1 MLTCCWRPRRLRP
14 LPSTLLSPLLA
25 CLFIRLITS
34 TFSTPAAARE
44 GGAGAALGAGA
55 GVPGEQADEEDQE
68 DGKRNHRQAADP
80 GAGTLTLTHTHAQ
93 EGGVPLHAVPS
104 LNVCPLLQLRREK
117 IDLENTLE
125 QEQEALVNRLW
136 KRMDKLEAEK
146 RCVSIHHPHPSVTP
160 THLFGSSVGTFRRP
174 PPAQL
179 NNLSERHE

>member
-1 MLTCCWRPRRLRP
+1 MRALAPSCSAPAGGELLEALTPPSAP
-14 LPSTLLSPLLA
+14 LHPTQPLLA

-80 GAGTLTLTHTHAQ
+80 GTGTLTLTHAHAQ
-93 EGGVPLHAVPS
+93 EGGACSEQFLHAVPS

-146 RCVSIHHPHPSVTP
+146 RCARVPHPNTFKAARS
-160 THLFGSSVGTFRRP
+160 LFQRS
-174 PPAQL
+174 
-179 NNLSERHE
+179 

>member
-1 MLTCCWRPRRLRP
+1 MPVLAPSCSVPAGGELLEAPTPPSAP
-14 LPSTLLSPLLA
+14 LHPTQPLLA

-44 GGAGAALGAGA
+44 GGAGAAPGAGA

-80 GAGTLTLTHTHAQ
+80 GAGTLTHTHAQ
-93 EGGVPLHAVPS
+93 EGGACSEEFLHAVPS

-146 RCVSIHHPHPSVTP
+146 RCVSIHHPHTSVTP
-160 THLFGSSVGTFRRP
+160 KHL
-174 PPAQL
+174 
-179 NNLSERHE
+179 